1 MYSRKVVR
9 IATVRSAA
17 YYYYCTAVRRR
28 LRPMVRDKGR
38 NQYTRWF
45 E

>member
-28 LRPMVRDKGR
+28 LVRDNGR
-38 NQYTRWF
+38 NQYTWWF